1 MTSVTSYVIEADGGS
16 RGNPG
21 PAGYGAVVKDAADG
35 QVLVETAES
44 IGTQT
49 NNVAEYRGLIA
60 GLTSL
65 LALAGDG
72 AKVEVRMDSKLVVE
86 QMAGRWKI
94 KNEGLRP
101 LALEAA
107 ALARRL
113 KVTWRWIPREKNKDA
128 DRLANEAMDAA
139 AKGRPWTLSASS
151 VTSATSVAG
160 SGAPGGRT
168 SGGGATESGAPG
180 DRGSG
185 SGASGGRVSRSD
197 APGGRGSG
205 SGASGGRASG
215 RGALSG
221 DSPAT
226 RTAPAEDLLLF
237 DTGDLGD
244 RDSDADALGAGDS
257 GGSGGSGGSDGE
269 ESGGITAPRRAAGA
283 VTRDRP
289 VETPER
295 ATRAERTEQPGE
307 AGQTAT
313 ATGLGTGWRPATSVA
328 TSLYL
333 LRHGETPLSVERR
346 FSGLGDPELTPNG
359 IAQAEAAAAKLA
371 GKPYGIQVIVSSPL
385 RRARAT
391 AEIIAARAGLEVLV
405 EEGLRETDFG
415 DWEGHTFTEIQRRWP
430 DELAA
435 WLADPSA
442 APPGGE
448 SFGMAAR
455 RVQATGDLLVERY
468 EGKTVLAVSHVTP
481 IKMLLR
487 FALLAPLG
495 ALYRMHLDLSALS
508 LIEYYADGPA
518 VVKAFND
525 TSHLR

>member
-1 MTSVTSYVIEADGGS
+1 MASVTSYVVEADGGS

-139 AKGRPWTLSASS
+139 AKGRPWTLSASA
-151 VTSATSVAG
+151 ATSVAG
-160 SGAPGGRT
+160 PEAPGGRA
-168 SGGGATESGAPG
+168 SGGGATESGASG
-180 DRGSG
+180 GRSSG
-185 SGASGGRVSRSD
+185 SGAS
-197 APGGRGSG
+197 GGRGSG
-205 SGASGGRASG
+205 SGASG
-215 RGALSG
+215 RGAPSG

-237 DTGDLGD
+237 DTGDLG
-244 RDSDADALGAGDS
+244 AGE
-257 GGSGGSGGSDGE
+257 SGGSDGE
-269 ESGGITAPRRAAGA
+269 EGGGTTAPRRAAGA
-283 VTRDRP
+283 VTRDRQ
-289 VETPER
+289 VESPER
-295 ATRAERTEQPGE
+295 SARADQTEQLGE
-307 AGQTAT
+307 ASRTIT
-313 ATGLGTGWRPATSVA
+313 ATGPGTGWRPATSVA

-359 IAQAEAAAAKLA
+359 IAQAEAAAVKLA

-487 FALLAPLG
+487 FALLAPLD

>member
-1 MTSVTSYVIEADGGS
+1 MSSVTSYVIEADGGS

-35 QVLVETAES
+35 QVLVETAAS

-65 LALAGDG
+65 LSLAGDG

-139 AKGRPWTLSASS
+139 AKGRAWTLSGSS
-151 VTSATSVAG
+151 AAAAE
-160 SGAPGGRT
+160 APGGRVPGGGVSGSRT
-168 SGGGATESGAPG
+168 SESGVSGGRAPDKGALE
-180 DRGSG
+180 
-185 SGASGGRVSRSD
+185 SGASGRS
-197 APGGRGSG
+197 
-205 SGASGGRASG
+205 ASKS
-215 RGALSG
+215 
-221 DSPAT
+221 DSPAG
-226 RTAPAEDLLLF
+226 RTAPARPAEDLLLF
-237 DTGDLGD
+237 DTGDLGAGAPD
-244 RDSDADALGAGDS
+244 AGDLGVGDLGVGDLGVGD
-257 GGSGGSGGSDGE
+257 GGG
-269 ESGGITAPRRAAGA
+269 TT
-283 VTRDRP
+283 TR
-289 VETPER
+289 ER
-295 ATRAERTEQPGE
+295 AGL
-307 AGQTAT
+307 AT
-313 ATGLGTGWRPATSVA
+313 PTGTGTGWRSPTSVA

-359 IAQAEAAAAKLA
+359 IAQAEAAAVKLA
-371 GKPYGIQVIVSSPL
+371 GKPYDIQVIVSSPL

-391 AEIIAARAGLEVLV
+391 AEIIAARAGLEVLI

-448 SFGMAAR
+448 SFGEAAR
-455 RVQATGDLLVERY
+455 RVQATGDMLIERY
-468 EGKTVLAVSHVTP
+468 EGKAVLAVSHVTP

>member
-1 MTSVTSYVIEADGGS
+1 MTSFVIEADGGS

-35 QVLVETAES
+35 QVLAETAEA

-60 GLTSL
+60 GLRSV
-65 LALAGDG
+65 LAVAGDG
-72 AKVEVRMDSKLVVE
+72 AVVEIRMDSKLVIE

-101 LALEAA
+101 LAIEAA

-113 KVTWRWIPREKNKDA
+113 KVTWRWIPREQNKIA

-139 AKGRPWTLSASS
+139 AAGRPWRPGESSA
-151 VTSATSVAG
+151 AG
-160 SGAPGGRT
+160 SFAVGSSAAGSFGAGSSADG
-168 SGGGATESGAPG
+168 SVGAGSSAEGP
-180 DRGSG
+180 SG
-185 SGASGGRVSRSD
+185 SSGIGLPGTPAAEPSRSQ
-197 APGGRGSG
+197 A
-205 SGASGGRASG
+205 RA
-215 RGALSG
+215 
-221 DSPAT
+221 
-226 RTAPAEDLLLF
+226 TAPAVSTQDSLFDSDDLLSVSSE
-237 DTGDLGD
+237 G
-244 RDSDADALGAGDS
+244 
-257 GGSGGSGGSDGE
+257 
-269 ESGGITAPRRAAGA
+269 
-283 VTRDRP
+283 
-289 VETPER
+289 ER
-295 ATRAERTEQPGE
+295 ATP
-307 AGQTAT
+307 AT
-313 ATGLGTGWRPATSVA
+313 LGSGWRAPTAVA
-328 TSLYL
+328 TSLLL

-359 IAQAEAAAAKLA
+359 IAQANAAADKLSR
-371 GKPYGIQVIVSSPL
+371 KPYDIQVVVSSPL
-385 RRARAT
+385 KRARVT
-391 AEIIAARAGLEVLV
+391 AEIVAARLGLEVIV
-405 EEGLRETDFG
+405 EEGLKETNFG

-442 APPGGE
+442 APPSGE
-448 SFGMAAR
+448 SFEEAAR
-455 RVQATGDLLVERY
+455 RVQATGDRLVERY
-468 EGKTVLAVSHVTP
+468 EGKTILAISHVTP
-481 IKMLLR
+481 IKMLIR
-487 FALLAPLG
+487 FALLAPPD